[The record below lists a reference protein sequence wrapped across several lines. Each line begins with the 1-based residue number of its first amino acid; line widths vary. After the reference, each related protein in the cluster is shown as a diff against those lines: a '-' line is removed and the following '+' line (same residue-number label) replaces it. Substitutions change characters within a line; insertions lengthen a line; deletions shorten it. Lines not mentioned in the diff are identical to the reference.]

1 MFAYTKIMQAM
12 SGAVA
17 VVTDAYFNLVTLLLN
32 TTATNGA
39 QNNTF
44 LDTSSIGN
52 TVTRNGTPTQGTFTP
67 FSQTGWSNYFDSN
80 NSYLNFGNQT
90 ALHLGSGNF
99 TVEMWVWKN
108 ANTAYMT
115 ACGDLL
121 TGGTNTFQM
130 FGDATGTKI
139 CWYDGATTAFT
150 ITSVQSIQLNTWTH
164 IAFVRSSTTL
174 SLYINGILDSTAS
187 LSTNYNASTSFFVGY
202 TPELTAGR
210 NWNGY
215 ISNFRMVKGTAVYTS
230 AFTPSTTPL
239 TNIANTSL
247 LICQSNRFV
256 DNSSNALVATVTGT
270 PSVQAFSPFLPTTSY
285 SAATVGGSGFF
296 VNATDYL
303 TLPTGSV
310 NVGST
315 DFTIAAWIYPLD
327 RNNSYYMF
335 GGQSDRATQG
345 GSSYNWSLSPST
357 GNMNVELYVG
367 GGNYNFSASSTPP
380 PINAWSYVVLARTGG
395 TASLFVNGNRVGTNA
410 TLGSATINTGSTT
423 YAPAIGANGAGSST
437 TFSGYISSLRFIIG
451 SGGVDATQTTIT
463 VPTAPPT
470 DITNTKLL
478 ANFTN
483 AGIYDAAAKNVL
495 QTVGNAQVS
504 TTQAKFGTTSMAFDG
519 TGDWLLLPSSQNVAF
534 ATGDFTIEFWYYTST
549 TSGFRGL
556 FSTSTTD
563 GETGTFRAFLNNANT
578 GLTMK
583 VGATDTNFTQTLTA
597 NAWVHIAFVRSSG
610 TLAMYYNGTKNGTT
624 GSITTDILAK
634 PLIIGANFIA
644 GTEPFTGYIDDL
656 RITKGYA
663 VYTANFTPPTAAFP
677 TE

>member
-1 MFAYTKIMQAM
+1 MFSAFQKVSQALRGV
-12 SGAVA
+12 SVA
-17 VVTDAYFNLVTLLLN
+17 VTSFFNLVTLLLN
-32 TTATNGA
+32 TTSTNGA

-67 FSQTGWSNYFDSN
+67 FSQTGWSNYATADS
-80 NSYLNFGNQT
+80 SYLNFTTSPGTLFQF
-90 ALHLGSGNF
+90 A
-99 TVEMWVWKN
+99 
-108 ANTAYMT
+108 
-115 ACGDLL
+115 GD
-121 TGGTNTFQM
+121 
-130 FGDATGTKI
+130 
-139 CWYDGATTAFT
+139 FT
-150 ITSVQSIQLNTWTH
+150 IESWVNLSTTSAGTSIWVTNDGSANYFALNINGSNFEIFLNGTGPASSSIPNGLVIGQWSH
-164 IAFVRSSTTL
+164 VAMVRSGSTITL
-174 SLYINGILDSTAS
+174 YTNGVSKGT
-187 LSTNYNASTSFFVGY
+187 
-202 TPELTAGR
+202 
-210 NWNGY
+210 
-215 ISNFRMVKGTAVYTS
+215 ISNSSTLGYANPTLNRNGGGAAGCNWYLSNLRIVKGTAVYTS

-247 LICQSNRFV
+247 LTCQSNRFV

-270 PSVQAFSPFLPTTSY
+270 PSVQAFSPFLPTASY
-285 SAATVGGSGFF
+285 STSTVGGSGFF

-327 RNNSYYMF
+327 RTNGYYMF
-335 GGQSDRATQG
+335 GGQSDRTTQG
-345 GSSYNWSLSPST
+345 GSSYNWSLSAST
-357 GNMNVELYVG
+357 GNMNAELYVG

-437 TFSGYISSLRFIIG
+437 TFNGYISSLRFIIG

-483 AGIYDAAAKNVL
+483 AGIYDAAAKNDL
-495 QTVGNAQVS
+495 LTVGNAQVS
-504 TTQAKFGTTSMAFDG
+504 TTQAKFGTTSIYLDGSGDYLTRPNSNLYDFG
-519 TGDWLLLPSSQNVAF
+519 TGE
-534 ATGDFTIEFWYYTST
+534 FTIEMFIYPTSVTGGDKVIMDTRASGSDAGYTPYIT
-549 TSGFRGL
+549 TGSKLAIYSSGADRITS
-556 FSTSTTD
+556 STSIS
-563 GETGTFRAFLNNANT
+563 ANT
-578 GLTMK
+578 WTC
-583 VGATDTNFTQTLTA
+583 
-597 NAWVHIAFVRSSG
+597 IAFVRYG
-610 TLAMYYNGTKNGTT
+610 TTLAIYINGVRDATATYASAMSCLGRV
-624 GSITTDILAK
+624 SIGCGFDNA
-634 PLIIGANFIA
+634 ANLPAYLDEI
-644 GTEPFTGYIDDL
+644 

-663 VYTANFTPPTAAFP
+663 VYSGATYTVPTAPFP
-677 TE
+677 TL